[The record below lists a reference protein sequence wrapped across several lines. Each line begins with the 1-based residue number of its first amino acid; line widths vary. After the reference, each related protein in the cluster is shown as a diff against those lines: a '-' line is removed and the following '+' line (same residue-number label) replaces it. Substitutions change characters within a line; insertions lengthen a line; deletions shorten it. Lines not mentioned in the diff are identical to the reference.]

1 MPCDLA
7 GGYER
12 LRDAARDPSRPLDGV
27 AGLAIFV
34 RQGMAA
40 WMAACAS
47 VAPATIDSA
56 PRDLDVPVPLTRQRD
71 VINVLATMVLTI
83 TQEVTA

>member
-1 MPCDLA
+1 LPRDLA

-12 LRDAARDPSRPLDGV
+12 LRDAVRDPSRPLDGV
-27 AGLAIFV
+27 AGLAIFI

-47 VAPATIDSA
+47 VAAVAIDSA
-56 PRDLDVPVPLTRQRD
+56 PGDLEVPISHTRQRD
-71 VINVLATMVLTI
+71 VIDVLATMVLTI
-83 TQEVTA
+83 TQEATT

>member
-12 LRDAARDPSRPLDGV
+12 LRDAVRDPSRPLDGV

-47 VAPATIDSA
+47 VAPATIDSIFA
-56 PRDLDVPVPLTRQRD
+56 RMLFKKLVPLMEGLR
-71 VINVLATMVLTI
+71 ASG
-83 TQEVTA
+83 